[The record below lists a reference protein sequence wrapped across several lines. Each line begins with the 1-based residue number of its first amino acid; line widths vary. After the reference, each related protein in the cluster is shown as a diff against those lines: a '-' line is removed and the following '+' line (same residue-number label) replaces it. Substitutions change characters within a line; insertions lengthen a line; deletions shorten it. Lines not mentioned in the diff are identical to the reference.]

1 MTTIPLDE
9 VAPAASAGALRRP
22 IPRTVPTWE
31 LGVITFVDE
40 LVQRHLLTRRHSS
53 YLIVDLDGSPHAPA
67 RCVQLAN
74 LTI

>member
-1 MTTIPLDE
+1 M
-9 VAPAASAGALRRP
+9 
-22 IPRTVPTWE
+22 
-31 LGVITFVDE
+31 DE